1 MATMVKVAKRRQLE
15 EAVSG
20 GQCSKA
26 DVLTEAEA
34 VGWTHLAHPV
44 GRLAPSKGLPL
55 PIWCLRHRRH
65 KCLPVVR
72 HLLVRRG
79 DWQSCERRRPPRLAS
94 PRGINEGLDDPR
106 ASVRL
111 LQVVNYLSH
120 AEPLGAERPEHAE
133 RCSGG
138 CAAVRAEPTVWTLT
152 APILAPWHVRPASEL
167 SWP

>member
-1 MATMVKVAKRRQLE
+1 M
-15 EAVSG
+15 
-20 GQCSKA
+20 
-26 DVLTEAEA
+26 LTEAEA

-44 GRLAPSKGLPL
+44 GRLAPSKRLPL

-94 PRGINEGLDDPR
+94 PRGINESLDDPR

-111 LQVVNYLSH
+111 LQVVNNLSH
-120 AEPLGAERPEHAE
+120 AETLGAERPEHAE
-133 RCSGG
+133 MVLLLLVMLLRL
-138 CAAVRAEPTVWTLT
+138 VHMLL
-152 APILAPWHVRPASEL
+152 LARRGSATRLETCVASI
-167 SWP
+167 